1 MLTNLSYSLNG
12 SGNSLLCIDDLIVS
26 DTDGNSLLTGEDCTT
41 VDFASGNASFS
52 FGDISSDSMAVYM
65 SSSVD
70 VSGFQFTITDY
81 PDLITVTG
89 ANGGSAEQYG
99 FEVSTSEL
107 GIVIGFSFT
116 GGTIPAGDG
125 LLTNISYTNSD
136 SGNTELCI
144 TDTIVSD
151 ENGGGLLSSGDCI
164 DVEISDVEPGD
175 INNDGILNVQDVV
188 IMINYILGG
197 VYDSNGDINNDG
209 IINVQDVVILINLIL
224 A

>member
-1 MLTNLSYSLNG
+1 MDNSEAIGGFQFTLTDNPNAITITGASGGSAEQYGFQVSTSELGIVIGFSLTGGSIPEGSGLLTNLSYSLNG

-107 GIVIGFSFT
+107 GLSLIH
-116 GGTIPAGDG
+116 
-125 LLTNISYTNSD
+125 IS
-136 SGNTELCI
+136 
-144 TDTIVSD
+144 
-151 ENGGGLLSSGDCI
+151 
-164 DVEISDVEPGD
+164 EPTRP
-175 INNDGILNVQDVV
+175 
-188 IMINYILGG
+188 Y
-197 VYDSNGDINNDG
+197 
-209 IINVQDVVILINLIL
+209 
-224 A
+224 